1 MKRKKIR
8 ILIGN
13 QYVDV
18 TFDFD
23 DDEIDGECEEMMAG
37 YAFFT
42 AYVAGDIKV
51 EIEDIDN
58 EEHCHDNI
66 SKVKH

>member
-1 MKRKKIR
+1 MKTKKIR
-8 ILIGN
+8 ILIGD

-23 DDEIDGECEEMMAG
+23 DDEIDGESEEMMAG

-42 AYVAGDIKV
+42 AYADGKIKV

-58 EEHCHDNI
+58 EEHCHDKI